1 MADPRV
7 VRYQSAIA
15 SSYNAIAMI
24 QVQLGRSAEAVRTF
38 EQFRDRMQAI
48 LADDPRN
55 YDARIWLSSAL
66 HNLGEAQV
74 ELGRPAEAVR
84 TFQGAI
90 EQKHLI
96 QAAGH
101 DFKPIR
107 RAPGHH
113 YQGLAGAQLALG
125 RPAEAAATLLEHQD
139 LFAGDPAELYDLACG
154 LSLCIP
160 IVGKGRGELTAEQR
174 AERQTYGDRAMDA
187 LRRAVAAGFHDAAH
201 MSKGPRPA
209 PAPPP
214 RRFPGPRG

>member
-107 RAPGHH
+107 RALGHH
-113 YQGLAGAQLALG
+113 YQGLAGAQRRWAG
-125 RPAEAAATLLEHQD
+125 RPRRRRPCWSTRTSSPATRPSSTTWPADSRCASRSSARAAAN
-139 LFAGDPAELYDLACG
+139 
-154 LSLCIP
+154 
-160 IVGKGRGELTAEQR
+160 
-174 AERQTYGDRAMDA
+174 
-187 LRRAVAAGFHDAAH
+187 
-201 MSKGPRPA
+201 
-209 PAPPP
+209 
-214 RRFPGPRG
+214 